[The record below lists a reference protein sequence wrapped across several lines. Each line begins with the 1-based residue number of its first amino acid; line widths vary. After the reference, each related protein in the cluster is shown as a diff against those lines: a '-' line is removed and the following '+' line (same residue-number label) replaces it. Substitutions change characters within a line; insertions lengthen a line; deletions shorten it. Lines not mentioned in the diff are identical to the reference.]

1 MVDLVLDDLRR
12 PAGEGLQPLLKFLV
26 LPAHLDGLPPLG
38 RADAGKRQAS
48 LLRIVGAAFLMISGL
63 NMTM

>member
-26 LPAHLDGLPPLG
+26 LPAHLDGLPALG
-38 RADAGKRQAS
+38 RAGPGKGEAALFGIC
-48 LLRIVGAAFLMISGL
+48 LLYTSRCV
-63 NMTM
+63 